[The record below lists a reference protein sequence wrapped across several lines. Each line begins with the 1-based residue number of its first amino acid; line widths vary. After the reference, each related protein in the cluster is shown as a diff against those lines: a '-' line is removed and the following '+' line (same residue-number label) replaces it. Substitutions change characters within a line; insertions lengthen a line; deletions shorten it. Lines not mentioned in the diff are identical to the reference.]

1 MLVASIAHPHLAFS
15 TFVNEGTF
23 LKECNG
29 NSCNITAWIPR
40 RKNTCHVMGQGRS
53 TLPSFFLP
61 TDRDTGVSTV
71 SASRCLF
78 FTVLSTVYWQ
88 SFPPLPAAYHYPLLF
103 FRVSTSLNSHL
114 FFFSLFLPI
123 PTKPRLGSVGGHVD
137 RQLLLGKSCPLL
149 HLFDGPGLVS
159 RPSQIE
165 CRLVLSRV

>member
-1 MLVASIAHPHLAFS
+1 MVTVATLLRGYHAGKTLVMSWGKGGARFPVFSAHRQGHRGFDCVRLA
-15 TFVNEGTF
+15 
-23 LKECNG
+23 
-29 NSCNITAWIPR
+29 
-40 RKNTCHVMGQGRS
+40 M
-53 TLPSFFLP
+53 SFFLLYSVQC
-61 TDRDTGVSTV
+61 TG
-71 SASRCLF
+71 SRFPPYPPLTITPSSF
-78 FTVLSTVYWQ
+78 LGFPHLST
-88 SFPPLPAAYHYPLLF
+88 A
-103 FRVSTSLNSHL
+103 TS